1 MKNNQAAELQL
12 TAVFYGAL
20 WGILEASLGHFLHY
34 IPLPLS
40 GFIMFPLAYLLMRR
54 AFRVT
59 GDSRVIFLMGFIAA
73 GIKLVD
79 LAIPGLPAV
88 KTINPAMALLI
99 EAMAVGVFYSVR
111 MPQTA
116 LVPRI
121 LGINFS
127 WRLFF
132 LGFAFLIDRFTSAE
146 VGLVQSSRAVFIFL
160 LLNGILSAVLTLVF
174 HLLEEKISE
183 KSEKKEVQEKRPLAF
198 RPLASLA
205 GITGALVLQILW

>member
-1 MKNNQAAELQL
+1 MKNNQAVKLLL
-12 TAVFYGAL
+12 TAVFYGSL

-54 AFRVT
+54 AFRIT

-73 GIKLVD
+73 AIKLVD

-99 EAMAVGVFYSVR
+99 EAMAVGIYSSVKLN
-111 MPQTA
+111 QTA
-116 LVPRI
+116 LIPRI

-127 WRLFF
+127 WRVFF
-132 LGFAFLIDRFTSAE
+132 LGFAFLVDRFTAAK
-146 VGLVQSSRAVFIFL
+146 VGLVQSSKTVLIFL
-160 LLNGILSAVLTLVF
+160 LVNGILSAVFTLAF
-174 HLLEEKISE
+174 HFLEEKVTS
-183 KSEKKEVQEKRPLAF
+183 VKRPLAF

-205 GITGALVLQILW
+205 GFTGAVVLQILW